1 MIPAS
6 YLFRDYYKR
15 HWLDAD
21 PVGDSIARR
30 PRHRYLDGLTR
41 RIVEAVRQLPAGLR
55 RPA

>member
-21 PVGDSIARR
+21 PVRGPIARK
-30 PRHRYLDGLTR
+30 PPHRYLDGLTP
-41 RIVEAVRQLPAGLR
+41 RIVEAMRQRAADLR